1 MSPWIVRVLD
11 VTVGILAAGGIAFV
25 CAAWCARRPSFAAR
39 VAQGRV
45 SEEAPSPLTTW
56 ARRMSAAALE
66 SLGSTT
72 ESVARRLALAGM
84 APEVSVFRLRQA
96 LAGIAGLVLAC
107 LVLTARP
114 ASSLRASILPLC
126 ACALIGSLRGVAGM
140 DRFLTFRAHARQRA
154 IDVAVPDCAELLA
167 LAVAAGSPFPPPS
180 SVSPAAREVPSGWSC
195 R

>member
-1 MSPWIVRVLD
+1 MCGVVYASTL
-11 VTVGILAAGGIAFV
+11 L
-25 CAAWCARRPSFAAR
+25 CCARRTGAR
-39 VAQGRV
+39 QRGSAL
-45 SEEAPSPLTTW
+45 APDH
-56 ARRMSAAALE
+56 
-66 SLGSTT
+66 LGSPH
-72 ESVARRLALAGM
+72 ERGCPRIPGVYDRIRRARLALAGM

-126 ACALIGSLRGVAGM
+126 ACALIGSLLGVAGM

-167 LAVAAGSPFPPPS
+167 LAVAAGESIPPPS
-180 SVSPAAREVPSGWSC
+180 SVSPDAREVPLGRNC